1 MQAWTLQPR
10 AIIVRTDGADSGHER
25 RWLSVGGHSR
35 AGRRACASSARCTIV
50 APTTEASAIGHAL
63 TLRRPLRLEAI
74 DDRVF
79 AVDGTPT
86 DCVNVAVTHV
96 FNGLPDLVVSG
107 INKGWNLGDDVTYSG
122 TVAGA
127 LEGALLG
134 IPSIG
139 VSLRQTRGDYDFQ
152 LRGARRGGDGRARSC
167 GSRCPARTFLNINVP
182 KGEPKG
188 YRVTVQAKR
197 NHVTS
202 VAERH
207 DPKGHPYYWIEEG
220 QNEWEPH
227 DRSDYQA
234 VRDGYVSVTPLHPDL
249 TAHHALAA
257 VEALSFEKAAVRSRH
272 GRVRRTARWRLA
284 MRSRVSSVVV
294 LAAVLAARR
303 RRGAAE
309 AQAARA
315 RTSARRCSR

>member
-1 MQAWTLQPR
+1 MPRILVTNDDGYRSEGIIALARALQPLGD
-10 AIIVRTDGADSGHER
+10 V
-25 RWLSVGGHSR
+25 
-35 AGRRACASSARCTIV
+35 TIV
-50 APTTEASAIGHAL
+50 APVEERSAIGHAL
-63 TLRRPLRLEAI
+63 TLRHVLRLEPVGE
-74 DDRVF
+74 RTF

-86 DCVNVAVTHV
+86 DCVNVAVTQV
-96 FNGLPDLVVSG
+96 FKGLPDLVVSG

-134 IPSIG
+134 VPAIA
-139 VSLRQTRGDYDFQ
+139 VSLRQTRGDYDFTYA
-152 LRGARRGGDGRARSC
+152 ARAAAALAVAIRRRPLPG
-167 GSRCPARTFLNINVP
+167 RTFLNINVP

-207 DPKGHPYYWIEEG
+207 DPKGRPYYWIEEG

-249 TAHHALAA
+249 TAHHALKA
-257 VEALSFEKAAVRSRH
+257 VEELGFADVPDAAPTR
-272 GRVRRTARWRLA
+272 
-284 MRSRVSSVVV
+284 
-294 LAAVLAARR
+294 
-303 RRGAAE
+303 
-309 AQAARA
+309 
-315 RTSARRCSR
+315 